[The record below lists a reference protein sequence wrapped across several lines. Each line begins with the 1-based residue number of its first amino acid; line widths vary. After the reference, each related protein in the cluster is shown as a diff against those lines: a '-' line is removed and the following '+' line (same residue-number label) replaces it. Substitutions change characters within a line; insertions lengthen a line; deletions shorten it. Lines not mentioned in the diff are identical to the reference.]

1 MYCFNTLLT
10 VHEAFHWDSQISQG
24 NKILSF
30 IFISL
35 KSQTHHGSK
44 VNLKVQLCVLTVNYD
59 VCYGVFGWRQ
69 ETHFTIS
76 QWWFKWH
83 EFSQIKCKFRRKAN
97 MEDDQCQENIRKRNK
112 CPCWGGGVSGVY
124 MASVCNIWL
133 VVLPNL
139 CIVTLKQPL
148 KVVKNSLNDLPLQAK
163 FKRMLISLV
172 SSPSTNCDSNGC
184 RCDAQLELV
193 FPAKVSFIWQQVY
206 PIKIIRIY

>member
-1 MYCFNTLLT
+1 MKRFT
-10 VHEAFHWDSQISQG
+10 DSQISQG

-44 VNLKVQLCVLTVNYD
+44 VNLKVQLCVLTVNND

-97 MEDDQCQENIRKRNK
+97 MEDDQCQENIRKRNE
-112 CPCWGGGVSGVY
+112 CPRWGGGVSGVY
-124 MASVCNIWL
+124 TASVCNIWL

-139 CIVTLKQPL
+139 CI

-172 SSPSTNCDSNGC
+172 SRLSTNCDSNGC
-184 RCDAQLELV
+184 RCEAQLELV